1 MKKET
6 ILFAIETENGI
17 VKHIGKTSISRLAS
31 NKDQK
36 GIKWFDDSKLLKK

>member
-6 ILFAIETENGI
+6 IQFAIETKNGI
-17 VKHIGKTSISRLAS
+17 VKHIGKTSISRLKA